1 MGYGTRAISL
11 LFKYYN
17 GELMTVA
24 DDVSDT
30 ESDDNS
36 TIDKERNVNN
46 GDIVP
51 RNDVPPLLVPCDQV
65 NEIPR
70 LDWLGTSCGLT
81 SELNKFWCLR
91 AGMKLL
97 YLRQTVNDVTGEHS
111 AIFVKSIP
119 KKSGNN
125 LCKIFLFVLKRHGS
139 QSFFQNPA

>member
-1 MGYGTRAISL
+1 MGNGTRAISL
-11 LFKYYN
+11 LFKCYN

-51 RNDVPPLLVPCDQV
+51 RNDIPPLLLPCDQI

-70 LDWLGTSCGLT
+70 LD
-81 SELNKFWCLR
+81 WCLR